1 MVPEQMVNEWLSEF
15 QTGSRGFGHNRGGGA
30 LRCRCSPHWRSSRA
44 SEQIGPNLHAVE
56 APFDSGRTRISEAA
70 SANSGRISKLHSE
83 GYMSDPTSRSP
94 RWMPATGGHSD
105 RQLHAM
111 EFIASSLDRIED
123 HLERIATSLA
133 GSGSHKPFGEAVG
146 DQLRALG
153 EAISRLGRR
162 T

>member
-1 MVPEQMVNEWLSEF
+1 
-15 QTGSRGFGHNRGGGA
+15 
-30 LRCRCSPHWRSSRA
+30 
-44 SEQIGPNLHAVE
+44 
-56 APFDSGRTRISEAA
+56 
-70 SANSGRISKLHSE
+70 
-83 GYMSDPTSRSP
+83 MSDPTGRSP

-111 EFIASSLDRIED
+111 EFIASSLDRIDD

>member
-1 MVPEQMVNEWLSEF
+1 
-15 QTGSRGFGHNRGGGA
+15 
-30 LRCRCSPHWRSSRA
+30 
-44 SEQIGPNLHAVE
+44 
-56 APFDSGRTRISEAA
+56 
-70 SANSGRISKLHSE
+70 
-83 GYMSDPTSRSP
+83 MSDPTDRPP

-111 EFIASSLDRIED
+111 EFIASSLDRIDD

-146 DQLRALG
+146 GQLRALG